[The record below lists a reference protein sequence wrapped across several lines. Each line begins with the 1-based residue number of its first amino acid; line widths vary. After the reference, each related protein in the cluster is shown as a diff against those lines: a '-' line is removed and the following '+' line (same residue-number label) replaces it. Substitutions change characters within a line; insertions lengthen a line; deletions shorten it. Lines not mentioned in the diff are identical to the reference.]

1 MGIIDPST
9 ISRRALHL
17 LRIRV
22 VTAVENGMTKQAASR
37 RFGVSRY
44 SVTKWVAA
52 SLEGLGGLLQGP
64 RIRNRGG
71 IRAQV
76 ALRRTLNGRSASAVA
91 RERLLTLGATYERT
105 GDLARATAAYAVANR
120 PAPAEEVPEA
130 EPQGSKRGRTA
141 DAVRSSTPTIRTAS
155 RAALAR
161 IARRCV
167 RHGNLTAAVEA
178 YAGIGG
184 DEAVSD
190 LLTLGR
196 RCEGAGK
203 FLSAIR
209 AYGACR
215 TDAARTRLVEMGD
228 SFEDYDYA
236 IEAYAHA
243 HTEVARGRLLVL
255 GDQCLKEQDLD
266 HASWAY
272 QAASA
277 DPIIVPFSDRWV
289 AAGERPRELTHYGVL
304 QYPGAASVPTTALYR
319 RSRRNIART

>member
-1 MGIIDPST
+1 MDIIDLNT

-22 VTAVENGMTKQAASR
+22 VAAVENGMTKKAASR

-52 SLEGLGGLLQGP
+52 SLEGLGGSLQEP

-76 ALRRTLNGRSASAVA
+76 ALMRTLNGRSASAVA

-120 PAPAEEVPEA
+120 PAKAEELSEA
-130 EPQGSKRGRTA
+130 ERQGSQRGRSA
-141 DAVRSSTPTIRTAS
+141 DAVLSSTHTVRTAS
-155 RAALAR
+155 RTALAR

-167 RHGNLTAAVEA
+167 RQGHLTAAVEA

-184 DEAVSD
+184 DEAVSN

-196 RCEGAGK
+196 SCEGAGK

-228 SFEDYDYA
+228 TFEDYDYA

-243 HTEVARGRLLVL
+243 DTEDARARLLIL

-266 HASWAY
+266 HARWAY
-272 QAASA
+272 QAAAA
-277 DPIIVPFSDRWV
+277 DPIIVSFADRWV
-289 AAGERPRELTHYGVL
+289 TAGERGRDLAKYGVL
-304 QYPGAASVPTTALYR
+304 QYPGAASMPKTSLYR